1 MYIEDLVL
9 SISFFNTTPCN
20 LNRFDKPIMESIA
33 NQLINGTGLTNK
45 QASFVIKVLSKY
57 ITELTSS
64 VPNIETVLQSPK
76 FRLALRDICTAHKI
90 SIVDHPRFHKAIKLQ
105 FPYSQDKVECIR
117 KNRDTIGDPAWDDMQ
132 KAWIFPLC
140 EAAIVFLLSFIK
152 MGSHQYDL
160 DVELVDLLNQTKH
173 VIDSAEQYAPM
184 LSMENGLPQYVNTSK
199 FIPQLQ
205 STDIVE
211 AMFEA
216 RLSGITLWD
225 DSVLKQLEQTN
236 IKQTTKNL
244 LLSDNSGKYSKVNSD
259 ITPIDD
265 LSEIINFMKTALFIV
280 PEHIALTTV
289 EKVHVFLKR
298 LGYSSSE
305 ISVMFRLP
313 SASNSKFNE
322 YVKFNN
328 LNSPIT
334 SNTKFVFVGVKMPKP
349 VLASDFRANCV
360 INFGE
365 SNAHY
370 TMRDFIKNSQNL
382 IYFCP

>member
-9 SISFFNTTPCN
+9 SISFYNIVPCD

-45 QASFVIKVLSKY
+45 QTSLVTRVLSKY
-57 ITELTSS
+57 IVQLTGS
-64 VPNIETVLQSPK
+64 VPNIETVLKSPK
-76 FRLALRDICTAHKI
+76 FRLALRDVCTVHAI
-90 SIVDHPRFHKAIKLQ
+90 SVVDHPTFHKAIKLQ
-105 FPYSQDKVECIR
+105 FPYSQDKVEFIR
-117 KNRDTIGDPAWDDMQ
+117 KNRDTIGDPVWDDMQ
-132 KAWIFPLC
+132 KAWIFPMC
-140 EAAIVFLLSFIK
+140 EAAFVFLLSFIK
-152 MGSHQYDL
+152 MGSHRYDM
-160 DVELVDLLNQTKH
+160 DDELVDLLNQTKN
-173 VIDSAEQYAPM
+173 VIDSAEHYAPM
-184 LSMENGLPQYVNTSK
+184 LSMENGLPRYVNTSE
-199 FIPQLQ
+199 FVPQLT

-225 DSVLKQLEQTN
+225 DNVLEQLEKTN
-236 IKQTTKNL
+236 IKQPTKSL
-244 LLSDNSGKYSKVNSD
+244 LLSDNSGKYNKVNSD
-259 ITPIDD
+259 ITPLDD
-265 LSEIINFMKTALFIV
+265 LSEIINFMKTVMFIV
-280 PEHIALTTV
+280 PEHIAFPTI
-289 EKVHVFLKR
+289 EKTHEFLKR

-313 SASNSKFNE
+313 TASNSKFNE

-334 SNTKFVFVGVKMPKP
+334 ANTKFVFVSVKMPKP
-349 VLASDFRANCV
+349 VLGSEFRANCI

-370 TMRDFIKNSQNL
+370 TMREFIKNSQNL